1 MTRRSQGQR
10 RTGGGPTG
18 FIGVARMSEKQA
30 KDAVPAADAGKGGKK
45 KLMIIIAAV
54 VLVLVLGGGG
64 AAFLLM
70 GKKKDAGH
78 EASAG
83 EHAAVVQEEQAQEEA
98 AAEDT
103 AAEGEPAP
111 AKKKKKANRRKPFDP
126 HHAPTFVDLDSFTV
140 NLADAPDMKM
150 MQVKMSL
157 EVLDAE
163 SGEALKALMPAVRN
177 EILLL
182 LGSKHATE
190 MASLEGKQA
199 LAGDVM
205 DSTNA
210 LLKGSKFSRAVQ
222 AVQFQQMI
230 VQ

>member
-1 MTRRSQGQR
+1 VRRSQGQR
-10 RTGGGPTG
+10 RTGGGPKSL
-18 FIGVARMSEKQA
+18 IGVARMSEKQA

-45 KLMIIIAAV
+45 KLMIIIGAV

-64 AAFLLM
+64 AAFMLM

-78 EASAG
+78 EAASG
-83 EHAAVVQEEQAQEEA
+83 EHAAAVQEEQAQEDA

-111 AKKKKKANRRKPFDP
+111 PKKKKKARRKPFDP
-126 HHAPTFVDLDSFTV
+126 HHAPTFVELEPFTV
-140 NLADAPDMKM
+140 NLADAPETKM
-150 MQVKMSL
+150 MQVKMSI

-163 SGEALKALMPAVRN
+163 SGDALKALMPAVRN
-177 EILLL
+177 DILLL
-182 LGSKHATE
+182 LGSKHAAD
-190 MASLEGKQA
+190 MATLEGKQT
-199 LAGDVM
+199 LAADVM
-205 DSTNA
+205 ESTNG

>member
-1 MTRRSQGQR
+1 
-10 RTGGGPTG
+10 
-18 FIGVARMSEKQA
+18 MSEKQA
-30 KDAVPAADAGKGGKK
+30 KDAAPAADAGKGGKK
-45 KLMIIIAAV
+45 KLMIIIGAV

-64 AAFLLM
+64 AAYALM

-78 EASAG
+78 EAGAAAG
-83 EHAAVVQEEQAQEEA
+83 EHAAAVQQDQAQEDA

-111 AKKKKKANRRKPFDP
+111 PKKKKKNRRKPFDP
-126 HHAPTFVDLDSFTV
+126 HHVPTFVDLDSFTV